1 MEIGSEILIKIK
13 KITLR
18 ISTDSSVP
26 SSYRTYGSGFTQIG
40 YLEKKFYQAG
50 SPGGV
55 KKDSETEYNYFL
67 TDFPQTFPI
76 FLTHPISQLS
86 CLDHV
91 KIFPF

>member
-1 MEIGSEILIKIK
+1 MIQIFPNYFLKIIKKSETRAMEIGSEILIKIK

-55 KKDSETEYNYFL
+55 KKDSETEYN
-67 TDFPQTFPI
+67 
-76 FLTHPISQLS
+76 
-86 CLDHV
+86 
-91 KIFPF
+91 